1 MGIGFMLD
9 PAMDLDDFEGCDD
22 VNVDEQVRKMAKQ
35 CGLRTP
41 TTGVPKLTA
50 EALKFKSVKRR
61 GGDMLREPYSMS
73 RPRDYWSA
81 TSDTEFLL
89 LKKIAEDVFAIPTS
103 PAASERAWSVER
115 LAYIYINHGT
125 ISKDKVD
132 LARHRSRPD
141 SVIK

>member
-22 VNVDEQVRKMAKQ
+22 DN
-35 CGLRTP
+35 
-41 TTGVPKLTA
+41 LTA

-61 GGDMLREPYSMS
+61 
-73 RPRDYWSA
+73 
-81 TSDTEFLL
+81 
-89 LKKIAEDVFAIPTS
+89 AEVVFAIPTS
-103 PAASERAWSVER
+103 PAASERAWSVFKHIHSKRRCRLSVDKVEM